1 MLLRNFHFRHAE
13 EPPCRIL
20 RIKPATR
27 RTSSAP
33 SESRSGGSTPDGKGD
48 SGGRDGTTAGLICA
62 QAAKPQRTKTRR
74 PSRCSPL
81 SSWTTRW
88 RSPSYASTVP
98 SEIGNLTQESA
109 VFFCPPTTP
118 VRDCGGGSQYQTF
131 AERPEHRRQLSN
143 PVRPIAASV
152 HTR

>member
-13 EPPCRIL
+13 EPPCRML

-27 RTSSAP
+27 RRSSVTN
-33 SESRSGGSTPDGKGD
+33 EVRSGASTPDGKGD
-48 SGGRDGTTAGLICA
+48 SGGRDGPTAGLICA

-74 PSRCSPL
+74 PSKCSPL

-118 VRDCGGGSQYQTF
+118 VRDCGGGSRYQTF
-131 AERPEHRRQLSN
+131 DERPSHRRHVCK
-143 PVRPIAASV
+143 PVHPRAAAPQ
-152 HTR
+152 